1 MGKEDLGEAEK
12 REKNMIKIYSM
23 EFFLKANKEVKWHNT
38 IQVYCAQ
45 SSQFDGNE
53 GLSLRTLLHGPL
65 LPSFTLA
72 ISKFLAST

>member
-38 IQVYCAQ
+38 IQVYCA
-45 SSQFDGNE
+45 
-53 GLSLRTLLHGPL
+53 
-65 LPSFTLA
+65 
-72 ISKFLAST
+72 